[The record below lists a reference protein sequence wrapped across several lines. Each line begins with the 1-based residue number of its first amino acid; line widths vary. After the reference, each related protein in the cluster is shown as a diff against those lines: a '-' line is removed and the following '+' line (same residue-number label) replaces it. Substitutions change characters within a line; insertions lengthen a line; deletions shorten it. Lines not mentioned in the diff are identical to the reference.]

1 MLQIFL
7 NCLSVWLLM
16 LIRIRDRKHSG
27 STQKTFCTRDRKLS
41 IPSMKNVSYL
51 QKLFWQIHKECLILI
66 LFDQFYKSR
75 SWLQNS
81 SLLGNCKKTTSLL
94 SCLSFLLYAH
104 IKEELGSWKL
114 EGETCLINWYRKLL
128 QATTW
133 IACPICSSLERSD
146 LNHWWDLIELHE
158 STTVMIIIIKRIL
171 LTTGHSQEYHCT
183 MD

>member
-1 MLQIFL
+1 MVNFWTS
-7 NCLSVWLLM
+7 LS
-16 LIRIRDRKHSG
+16 
-27 STQKTFCTRDRKLS
+27 F
-41 IPSMKNVSYL
+41 
-51 QKLFWQIHKECLILI
+51 
-66 LFDQFYKSR
+66 FDQSLFYEFPRTR

-81 SLLGNCKKTTSLL
+81 SLLGNCKKTTFQL

-104 IKEELGSWKL
+104 IKEELGSWQ

-158 STTVMIIIIKRIL
+158 SLLLWWSLSSREFSSRLATHRSTTALWIEFHKFFIKPFL
-171 LTTGHSQEYHCT
+171 YQNQL
-183 MD
+183 